1 MLFVLSEAQS
11 SEQNL
16 VEGKCKSR
24 EMTEMPREVFAR
36 GNPSSRI
43 QSLPELGA
51 T

>member
-1 MLFVLSEAQS
+1 MLFVLSEAQI